1 MTNLGE
7 IKRDRPCNRRWLLR
21 HAALA
26 VPFILVGKP
35 ARAVERVGS
44 VEDSKGEAFAELDA
58 VRRALDR
65 AAPVF
70 LSDEV
75 VTGVASRLGMRLGRD
90 TTIRLGEQA
99 RLKIDRFLV
108 DAGGEMTLRSGPLLF
123 DRPPR
128 SARAA
133 VQIRSPFALI
143 AVRGTR
149 FFAGPSNGRFGVF
162 VARGSVAV
170 SSAGQQVVLRD
181 GEVRTLSRPARR
193 RRRSN
198 DGRQNASAPR
208 SQASAE
214 RASATGFYIGKTWA
228 SKRSDP
234 FTGVANKSVRSG
246 RASTKLIAASLL
258 RISLPVLP
266 VTIARQGSRWGA
278 S

>member
-7 IKRDRPCNRRWLLR
+7 FKRDRPCNRRWLLR
-21 HAALA
+21 HGALA
-26 VPFILVGKP
+26 FPFILVGIP

-44 VEDSKGEAFAELDA
+44 VEDVKGEAFAELDA
-58 VRRALDR
+58 VRRTLDR

-70 LSDEV
+70 LGDEV

-128 SARAA
+128 SARAGL
-133 VQIRSPFALI
+133 QIRSPFGLI
-143 AVRGTR
+143 AVRGTQ

-170 SSAGQQVVLRD
+170 SSAGQQVILRD
-181 GEVRTLSRPARR
+181 GEGTDFVSPGTPPTPVKRWAPERIRAAL
-193 RRRSN
+193 
-198 DGRQNASAPR
+198 ASV
-208 SQASAE
+208 S
-214 RASATGFYIGKTWA
+214 
-228 SKRSDP
+228 
-234 FTGVANKSVRSG
+234 
-246 RASTKLIAASLL
+246 
-258 RISLPVLP
+258 
-266 VTIARQGSRWGA
+266 
-278 S
+278 